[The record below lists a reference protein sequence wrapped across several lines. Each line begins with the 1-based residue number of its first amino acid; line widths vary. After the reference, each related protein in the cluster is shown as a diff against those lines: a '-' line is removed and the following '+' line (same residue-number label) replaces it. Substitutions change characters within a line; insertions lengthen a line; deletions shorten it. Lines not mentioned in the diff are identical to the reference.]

1 MLENQLLKGLKEGK
15 NWAFAAV
22 YKNHFNLVYKLV
34 IKNSGT
40 LADAKDLMQD
50 TLYAIVQNTRKPSF
64 KLSAKFSSYL
74 YSIAEN
80 IWLMKLRKKR
90 TEPRPLSGSK
100 GPMTTFQPIEEPSL
114 AQKNEE
120 EQELDLVAR
129 MLEEMGDKCKKII
142 KEFYYKK
149 TPLEQI
155 AILTNLTPGSVKVTK
170 HRCVKTLK
178 DKVLAS
184 KEYHK
189 SLSEK

>member
-1 MLENQLLKGLKEGK
+1 MLENQLLKGLKEGE
-15 NWAFAAV
+15 NWAFEAV

-40 LADAKDLMQD
+40 LVDAKDLMQD

-90 TEPRPLSGSK
+90 TKRSPLSVSLK
-100 GPMTTFQPIEEPSL
+100 GPTTTFQPIEEPSL
-114 AQKNEE
+114 VQKNEE
-120 EQELDLVAR
+120 EQEFALVAR

-189 SLSEK
+189 KL